1 MRNYNGSNGASEEK
15 SSAAYAAETTKVW
28 RGDTMNNPSH
38 LPAQQAMRTRAVT
51 AAAVGTALEWFD
63 FTLYGALAATVLPKL
78 FFPAMDS
85 TSALLAS
92 LATFGVGLAARPLG
106 AIICG
111 HLGDKL
117 GRRNLMLATVSVM
130 GLSSMLM
137 GLLPTYASIGVW
149 APLLLVLLRIL
160 QGFALGGESTG
171 AQLMA
176 IEHASSDR
184 RGKYSGLLGLC
195 SPLSQIMANG
205 VLLGLSTAM
214 STDAFDSYG
223 WRIPFVMSFILVIV
237 GVYIRLRVSETPA
250 FEALRKTEVVEVG
263 SPLRDA
269 LRLHW
274 RTVLRWM
281 LFFCGPAAIFYLIV
295 VFSLSYVTKT
305 LGVPKQTGFL
315 LLMGANVCAIAGAL
329 AGGMLSD
336 RIGRRKAL
344 ALGSCMTL
352 AMLFFYFQ
360 ILDTKSFLPMLL
372 AMGFFLGFT
381 QFQSGIQ
388 PVAFA
393 EAFPTNVRYSGSAL
407 AYTGANLVA
416 GGPMP
421 VLAVWLFAVCNGS
434 PWGVVAVCVA
444 FNVISLIAI
453 LTAPETLGIDMN
465 RADSKAEVLGASTHG
480 SMQSHSH

>member
-1 MRNYNGSNGASEEK
+1 MDS
-15 SSAAYAAETTKVW
+15 
-28 RGDTMNNPSH
+28 
-38 LPAQQAMRTRAVT
+38 QAIAGGHSQGKALV

-63 FTLYGALAATVLPKL
+63 FTLYGALAATVFPKL
-78 FFPAMDS
+78 FFPAMEP
-85 TSALLAS
+85 TAGLLAS

-111 HLGDKL
+111 QLGDKL
-117 GRRNLMLATVSVM
+117 GRRNLMLATVVLM
-130 GLSSMLM
+130 GLSSFLM
-137 GLLPTYASIGVW
+137 GLLPSYAMIGVW
-149 APLLLVLLRIL
+149 APALLVTLRIT

-176 IEHASSDR
+176 IEHADSGH
-184 RGKYSGLLGLC
+184 RGRASGVLGIC

-205 VLLGLSTAM
+205 MLLFLSASMTTE
-214 STDAFDSYG
+214 SFDSYG
-223 WRIPFVMSFILVIV
+223 WRIPLLASAILVVV

-250 FEALRKTEVVEVG
+250 FVALRKTEVVRQG
-263 SPLRDA
+263 NPIRDA
-269 LRLHW
+269 FKLHW
-274 RTVLRWM
+274 RTILRWT

-305 LGVPKQTGFL
+305 LGLPKQDGFL

-329 AGGMLSD
+329 AGGVLSD

-344 ALGSCMTL
+344 AVGSIATL
-352 AMLFFYFQ
+352 AMLFLYFS
-360 ILDTKSFLPMLL
+360 ILDTRNFTAMLCG
-372 AMGFFLGFT
+372 MGFFLGFT

-407 AYTGANLVA
+407 AYSGANLIA

-421 VLAVWLFAVCNGS
+421 VVAVWLFALCNGS
-434 PWGVVAVCVA
+434 PWGVVAVCVV
-444 FNVISLIAI
+444 FNVISLVAI
-453 LTAPETLGIDMN
+453 LTAPETLGVDMN
-465 RADSKAEVLGASTHG
+465 RSDSIAEVTAT
-480 SMQSHSH
+480 

>member
-1 MRNYNGSNGASEEK
+1 MTQG
-15 SSAAYAAETTKVW
+15 V
-28 RGDTMNNPSH
+28 
-38 LPAQQAMRTRAVT
+38 QQAHAAMRTRAVT

-117 GRRNLMLATVSVM
+117 GRRNLMLGTVSLM
-130 GLSSMLM
+130 GLSSVLM

-149 APLLLVLLRIL
+149 APMLLVLLRIL

-176 IEHASSDR
+176 IEHASPDR

-205 VLLGLSTAM
+205 ALLLLASVM
-214 STDAFDSYG
+214 SAEAFDSYG
-223 WRIPFVMSFILVIV
+223 WRIPFLLSFVLIVV
-237 GVYIRLRVSETPA
+237 GVYIRLKVSETPA
-250 FEALRKTEVVEVG
+250 FVELRKTQVVQVA
-263 SPLRDA
+263 SPLRDV

-295 VFSLSYVTKT
+295 VFSLSYITKT
-305 LGVPKQTGFL
+305 LAVPKQTGFL

-344 ALGSCMTL
+344 AIGSVATL
-352 AMLFFYFQ
+352 LMLFVYFQ
-360 ILDTKSFLPMLL
+360 ILDTRSFLPMLA

-407 AYTGANLVA
+407 AYTGANLIA

-421 VLAVWLFAVCNGS
+421 VLAVWLFSISNGS

-465 RADSKAEVLGASTHG
+465 RTDSAATLAGDEGFPSASI
-480 SMQSHSH
+480 SNSH